1 MVEELWQH
9 AMLLLDKIRTGE
21 GGRMEDLYKF
31 DDHTGLLGIHEQML
45 SQPYQHNEVNMKIMY
60 YELIKMILDYERES
74 SKDEDLYDSTKAI
87 LKIEGYQE
95 LTNKLQRFL
104 NKKFIL
110 NFEQLNNKHV
120 IDANARSEPSDVK
133 LCEKISELE
142 KNLETLSI
150 DHKLLKES
158 CRSLECQNAQL
169 LDDVADLKQKLTER
183 DIDKDTNSISNT
195 ESESEHPVAHFEEQ
209 LSAQTDAVAKLDDKM
224 EKVISQ
230 ANILL
235 INDATHLERISNLE
249 RQATD
254 IEGKLSN
261 LESADLYLQESCRM
275 ATERTSLVE
284 KYSKYIEEKVKYLTT
299 EKEKVALNEHHSDA
313 SSKIGDIDKRLLNLE
328 NLLSK
333 VNEKSSKEVS
343 SKSIIDSNTIL
354 RTIENTRIESNSH
367 KEIVKSVQDQE
378 NSDATT
384 ELISKYTTILQ
395 KVEKMES
402 QLEEQLKQIQQNSEK
417 TKPSKIMKDKLE
429 QSERIKIF
437 KETLKEL
444 RSEKLE
450 SITQLELHTKEF
462 GDVSLCLD
470 VALLTTEVENIK
482 NVMHFTKLLSLPE
495 HNIKIFEFLEMLVEM
510 NKSLNDMMENLLNT
524 KTEVEK
530 VVIKQEE
537 QAKAIDHHNF
547 NFEQVFKN
555 LEEADI
561 QKICDQEVISQ
572 KIENIENI
580 LEVLREKLGEVE
592 DMSIVNKSASTAKA
606 DDFSI
611 DGSLPDLKN
620 KGVPNSRSGN
630 SRWLGSLFNK
640 QPGTI
645 CC

>member
-1 MVEELWQH
+1 MG
-9 AMLLLDKIRTGE
+9 A
-21 GGRMEDLYKF
+21 
-31 DDHTGLLGIHEQML
+31 
-45 SQPYQHNEVNMKIMY
+45 
-60 YELIKMILDYERES
+60 
-74 SKDEDLYDSTKAI
+74 
-87 LKIEGYQE
+87 
-95 LTNKLQRFL
+95 
-104 NKKFIL
+104 
-110 NFEQLNNKHV
+110 
-120 IDANARSEPSDVK
+120 
-133 LCEKISELE
+133 
-142 KNLETLSI
+142 
-150 DHKLLKES
+150 
-158 CRSLECQNAQL
+158 
-169 LDDVADLKQKLTER
+169 TE
-183 DIDKDTNSISNT
+183 
-195 ESESEHPVAHFEEQ
+195 
-209 LSAQTDAVAKLDDKM
+209 
-224 EKVISQ
+224 
-230 ANILL
+230 
-235 INDATHLERISNLE
+235 
-249 RQATD
+249 

-299 EKEKVALNEHHSDA
+299 EKEKVPLIERHSDA
-313 SSKIGDIDKRLLNLE
+313 SSKIDDIDKRLLNLE
-328 NLLSK
+328 NLLPK
-333 VNEKSSKEVS
+333 DNEKSMKEVS

-354 RTIENTRIESNSH
+354 RTIENTRLESNSH

-378 NSDATT
+378 NFNATT
-384 ELISKYTTILQ
+384 ELISKYTTILE

-402 QLEEQLKQIQQNSEK
+402 QLEEQLKQIQQNSTKASEE
-417 TKPSKIMKDKLE
+417 TKPSKIMKDKFE

-462 GDVSLCLD
+462 GDANLCMD

-495 HNIKIFEFLEMLVEM
+495 NNIKIFKFLEMLVEM

-524 KTEVEK
+524 KSEVEK
-530 VVIKQEE
+530 VVDKQEE
-537 QAKAIDHHNF
+537 QIKAIDHHNV

-580 LEVLREKLGEVE
+580 LEVLKEKLGEVE
-592 DMSIVNKSASTAKA
+592 DMSIVSKSATTAKA

-620 KGVPNSRSGN
+620 KGVPPSRSGN
-630 SRWLGSLFNK
+630 SRWLGGLFNK
-640 QPGTI
+640 QPGSI